1 MQWSCPD
8 SPDHA
13 HSYFEFGG
21 FSPVIHCSVRALL
34 LATVLVSGPASADT
48 LREALA
54 KAYRSNPTLTGARA
68 GQRATDEGV
77 PIARAR
83 GLPSAN
89 ATAAYTED
97 FVRSALNFTSPAR
110 SASATVNLSVPIYSG
125 GAVHNAVKAADARV
139 SAGQAS
145 LRDTEA
151 TLFSNVVASY
161 MDVIRDQAIVSLN
174 MQNLQVL
181 NVNLEATQDRFQV
194 GDLTRTDVAQS
205 QARLSEA
212 RSQLESAQAQLIT
225 SRETYVRLVGDSATN
240 LEPPPPLP
248 NLPISPDTAVTVALD
263 NNPGLLAAQRR
274 REAARFDTNVARAS
288 RAPTIAAIAGGN
300 YSNFLGSLV
309 ADGFGST
316 GIPQTSTT
324 AQAGV
329 QLTIPLYQG
338 GLPTAQVRRAQAL
351 ESQSI
356 EQTIEVE
363 RNIVAQTRAAYASW
377 RASNELIISSQSA
390 VDANTLSLEG
400 VRAENSVGNRTILDI
415 LNAEQEL
422 LNSQVN
428 LVSARRNSYVAG
440 FSLLAAMGQAEAR
453 NLGLESGALF
463 DPTVNYNRVRNDIWD
478 FHDDPHPSPV
488 ASRTV
493 DTPAQTPSVIGPT
506 QK

>member
-1 MQWSCPD
+1 L
-8 SPDHA
+8 
-13 HSYFEFGG
+13 GV
-21 FSPVIHCSVRALL
+21 SPVNYRSAIHRNGRALL
-34 LATVLVSGPASADT
+34 LATALIAGPASADT

-54 KAYRSNPTLTGARA
+54 EAYRSNPTLTGARA
-68 GQRATDEGV
+68 QQRATDEGV

-83 GLPSAN
+83 GLPAAN
-89 ATAAYTED
+89 ATASYTED

-110 SASATVNLSVPIYSG
+110 SASAGVNLSVPIYSG
-125 GAVHNAVKAADARV
+125 GSVRNAVKAADIRV
-139 SAGQAS
+139 SAGQAT

-151 TLFSNVVASY
+151 TLFSNVVAAY

-174 MQNLQVL
+174 LQNLQVL
-181 NVNLEATQDRFQV
+181 NVNLEATRDRFQV

-212 RSQLESAQAQLIT
+212 RSQLESAQANLIT
-225 SRETYVRLVGDSATN
+225 SRETYVRLVGEPAVS

-248 NLPISPDTAVTVALD
+248 NLPVSPDTAVTVALD
-263 NNPGLLAAQRR
+263 HNPGLLAAQRR
-274 REAARFDTNVARAS
+274 RDAARYDTSVARAS
-288 RAPTIAAIAGGN
+288 RSPQLSAIAGYN
-300 YSNFLGSLV
+300 YSNFLGSLSSGV
-309 ADGFGST
+309 PGLDIVQVSK
-316 GIPQTSTT
+316 T

-338 GLPTAQVRRAQAL
+338 GLPTAQVRQAQAL

-363 RNIVAQTRAAYASW
+363 RNIVAQTRASYASW
-377 RASNELIISSQSA
+377 RASNELIISSQAA

-453 NLGLESGALF
+453 NLGLDAGALY
-463 DPTVNYNRVRNDIWD
+463 DPTVNYHRVRNDIWD
-478 FHDDPHPSPV
+478 FHDDPKPSPV
-488 ASRTV
+488 ATRTV
-493 DTPAQTPSVIGPT
+493 DTPAQTPSVVGPT
-506 QK
+506 QPQ